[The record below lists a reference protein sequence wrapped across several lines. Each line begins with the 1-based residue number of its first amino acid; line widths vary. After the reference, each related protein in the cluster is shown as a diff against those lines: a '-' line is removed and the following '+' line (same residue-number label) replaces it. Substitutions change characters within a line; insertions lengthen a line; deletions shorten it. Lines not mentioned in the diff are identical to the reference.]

1 MEEACK
7 CDLCQCNPCRCL
19 LSESEKMQDELEPI
33 YHPTEFDESDDL
45 ERTKQIWSI

>member
-1 MEEACK
+1 MEEAYK
-7 CDLCQCNPCRCL
+7 CDLCQCNPCRCS

-45 ERTKQIWSI
+45 ERAKQT